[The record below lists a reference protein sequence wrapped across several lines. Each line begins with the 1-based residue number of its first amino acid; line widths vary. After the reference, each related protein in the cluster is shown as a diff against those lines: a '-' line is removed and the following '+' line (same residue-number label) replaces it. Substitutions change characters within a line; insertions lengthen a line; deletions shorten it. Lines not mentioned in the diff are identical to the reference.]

1 MIDSLHV
8 ENIALIENLTL
19 NFYKGLNI
27 LSGET
32 GAGKSILIDSLN
44 FVLGERADKSLIR
57 FGADYALVEAVFCD
71 YQNEKVLKY
80 LEDIDVE
87 ADDVLIL
94 KRKMSTSDK
103 NECRINGK
111 TVTLGMLKGLTSLLC
126 DIHGQHEH
134 QSLLNVKSHIELLD
148 SFGAKEL
155 TSLKEKVKADY
166 AEFSKL
172 RSRLSKFGDGDE
184 RFRRI
189 DILKY
194 QIEEIEKAD
203 VKEGEEDEL
212 LEKRKKI
219 RNIEKLQTAYVE
231 ALNLLDGNVST
242 VANLKNAQN
251 YLLSISSFEGEIAP
265 ICDRLDSAVIEL
277 KDIVSSV
284 EDLKDKLDFD
294 AKEADMVDERLDLIR
309 MIFRKYGGNYCELVK
324 FHEKAKKEFDELSN
338 ADELVAQLKIEYDL
352 AVKSLSANLDELTAQ
367 RKGIAKDFENKIVT
381 ELSDL
386 GMKGTTFVVEFKPVA
401 DRLSFA
407 TANGADDIEF
417 LISPN
422 KGEPLKPLQ
431 KIISGGEM
439 SRFMLALK
447 NIVSKIDMIQTMV
460 FDEIDTGI
468 SGHIAEV
475 VAQKLCNISRE
486 KQVLA
491 VTHLPQLAS
500 MADSHF
506 KIEKYVKDEKTY
518 TSLTKLDDST
528 SELARLIGGAEY
540 SDFATLHAKE
550 MKTWANNYKKGL
562 KI

>member
-1 MIDSLHV
+1 
-8 ENIALIENLTL
+8 
-19 NFYKGLNI
+19 
-27 LSGET
+27 
-32 GAGKSILIDSLN
+32 
-44 FVLGERADKSLIR
+44 
-57 FGADYALVEAVFCD
+57 
-71 YQNEKVLKY
+71 
-80 LEDIDVE
+80 
-87 ADDVLIL
+87 
-94 KRKMSTSDK
+94 
-103 NECRINGK
+103 
-111 TVTLGMLKGLTSLLC
+111 
-126 DIHGQHEH
+126 
-134 QSLLNVKSHIELLD
+134 
-148 SFGAKEL
+148 
-155 TSLKEKVKADY
+155 
-166 AEFSKL
+166 
-172 RSRLSKFGDGDE
+172 
-184 RFRRI
+184 
-189 DILKY
+189 
-194 QIEEIEKAD
+194 
-203 VKEGEEDEL
+203 
-212 LEKRKKI
+212 
-219 RNIEKLQTAYVE
+219 
-231 ALNLLDGNVST
+231 
-242 VANLKNAQN
+242 
-251 YLLSISSFEGEIAP
+251 
-265 ICDRLDSAVIEL
+265 
-277 KDIVSSV
+277 
-284 EDLKDKLDFD
+284 
-294 AKEADMVDERLDLIR
+294 

-352 AVKSLSANLDELTAQ
+352 AVKSLSANLDELTAK
-367 RKGIAKDFENKIVT
+367 RKGIAKDFENKIET

-447 NIVSKIDMIQTMV
+447 NIVSKIDRIQTMV

-500 MADSHF
+500 MADTHF

>member
-155 TSLKEKVKADY
+155 ASLKEKVKADY

-251 YLLSISSFEGEIAP
+251 YLLSISSYEGEIAP

-324 FHEKAKKEFDELSN
+324 FYEKAKKEFDELSN

-352 AVKSLSANLDELTAQ
+352 AVKSLSANLDELTAK

-540 SDFATLHAKE
+540 SDFAALHAKE